1 MVLERRCDGG
11 GTCGEDA
18 DSLFR
23 PSSGAKKNQERKYVV
38 AYAAKKQAKIYDN
51 QLKQCRRRGR
61 GISNETPSGRNIMGG
76 RSPVVWGGK
85 LSDAKKMNNTPWR

>member
-51 QLKQCRRRGR
+51 QLKQSRLRGL
-61 GISNETPSGRNIMGG
+61 GIIKETPSGRT
-76 RSPVVWGGK
+76 V
-85 LSDAKKMNNTPWR
+85 L